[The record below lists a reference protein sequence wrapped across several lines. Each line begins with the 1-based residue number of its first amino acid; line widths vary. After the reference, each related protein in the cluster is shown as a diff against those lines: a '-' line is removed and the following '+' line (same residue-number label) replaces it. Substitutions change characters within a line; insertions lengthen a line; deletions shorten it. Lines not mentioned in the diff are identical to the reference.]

1 MTGTTLEHD
10 WNTTGT
16 REEIYKEI
24 VSAVKQ
30 LHIAFGAGED
40 KATRI
45 ANIHAVKNTNKE
57 FHNRRINDK
66 RYKNK

>member
-1 MTGTTLEHD
+1 MTGTTLAHN
-10 WNTTGT
+10 WNTTAT

-24 VSAVKQ
+24 VSAVKE

-57 FHNRRINDK
+57 FYNRRN
-66 RYKNK
+66 R

>member
-1 MTGTTLEHD
+1 M
-10 WNTTGT
+10 T

-24 VSAVKQ
+24 VSAVKE

-40 KATRI
+40 RATRL

-57 FHNRRINDK
+57 FYNRR
-66 RYKNK
+66 NK